1 MKQKKRTVW
10 VIGHKNPDT
19 DSVCSAIAYAYL
31 KNQTNPEN
39 HYIPVR
45 AGHRNEETHF
55 VLDYFRVKPP
65 RYVSN
70 VQSQVRDIGF
80 REIEGV
86 SRDISL
92 MKAWNLMRESS
103 VMTLPVIEN
112 DKLTGLITIG
122 DIATAYMEVADNRIL
137 SQAGTSY
144 SNIVETLEGELIV
157 GDIQKQFKQGKVLVA
172 AATPDQLEDFI
183 EPHDL
188 VILGNRYEAQLCA
201 IEMDADC
208 IIVTQAAKVA
218 GTIRKLAA
226 EHGCTVITTPY
237 DTFTAARLLNQ
248 SMPIG
253 HFMIDGPL
261 DTFKPDDSVE
271 HVKET
276 MAKLRHRYFPIVDDK
291 DHFLGFLSKR
301 NLLDMTP
308 KALILV
314 DHNEKSQAVDGI
326 EDAEILEIIDHHRL
340 GSMETMQ
347 PVFFRNQPLGCTCT
361 IIYSMYREAG
371 VKIPKEI
378 AGIMCSAILSD
389 TLLFRSPTC
398 TQIDK
403 DAALD
408 LAKIAEM
415 DVEEFATKMF
425 HAGSNFANRSAE
437 EIFKQDLKRFGMGD
451 KFFEIAQISF
461 MSRTEVEGLK
471 ERILEYM
478 DSRIKSGLS
487 EGSYFMMTDIL
498 QESTELL
505 FKGNGIREIVD
516 EAFHENTGEDSVVLP
531 GVVSRKKQLVPQL
544 MATMHL

>member
-1 MKQKKRTVW
+1 MKKKKRTVW

-39 HYIPVR
+39 HYVPVR

-55 VLDYFRVKPP
+55 VLDYFHVKAP
-65 RYVSN
+65 RYVNN

-92 MKAWNLMRESS
+92 MKAWNLMRERS

-112 DKLTGLITIG
+112 EELTGLITIG

-137 SQAGTSY
+137 SQANTCY

-157 GDIQKQFKQGKVLVA
+157 GDIEKRFHQGKVLVA
-172 AATPDQLEDFI
+172 AATADQLEDFI

-218 GTIRKLAA
+218 NTIQKLAA

-253 HFMIDGPL
+253 HFMISGPL
-261 DTFKPDDSVE
+261 DTFKLDDSVE

-276 MAKLRHRYFPIVDDK
+276 MAKLRHRYFPIVDDNN
-291 DHFLGFLSKR
+291 HLLGFLSKR

-361 IIYSMYREAG
+361 IVYSMYREAG
-371 VKIPKEI
+371 VEIPKEI
-378 AGIMCSAILSD
+378 AGIMCGAIISD
-389 TLLFRSPTC
+389 TLMFRSPTC
-398 TQIDK
+398 TQVDK
-403 DAALD
+403 EAALQ
-408 LAKIAEM
+408 LAEIAGIN
-415 DVEEFATKMF
+415 VEDFATEMF
-425 HAGSNFANRSAE
+425 HAGSNFANRSVE
-437 EIFKQDLKRFGMGD
+437 EIFKQDLKKFGMGD
-451 KFFEIAQISF
+451 KSFEIAQISF
-461 MSRTEVEGLK
+461 MSRSEVEGLK
-471 ERILEYM
+471 ERVLQYM
-478 DSRIKSGLS
+478 DTRIKSGLA